1 MSQRRRPA
9 RRIELVRGGWGLA
22 CVVVPDALLTSV
34 FRTEPSVR
42 ATRTI
47 RVLGVRHLVQAV
59 ASGLAPTPAVLA
71 VGIWVDALHAATAAA
86 AAALDRRRRAAF
98 GTDAVIA
105 GTFAALCGAT
115 QSRRSCP
122 HAPAWPAPWSH
133 SCPPR
138 RDPARAVEPWSPC
151 TAGAP
156 TTPVSRRP
164 DCWRT
169 CATAASSAC
178 SPA

>member
-1 MSQRRRPA
+1 VSQRRRPA

-105 GTFAALCGAT
+105 GTFAALGH
-115 QSRRSCP
+115 RDL
-122 HAPAWPAPWSH
+122 
-133 SCPPR
+133 R
-138 RDPARAVEPWSPC
+138 RDPEPAVVSARTRLARALEPLLP
-151 TAGAP
+151 AAP
-156 TTPVSRRP
+156 RP
-164 DCWRT
+164 G
-169 CATAASSAC
+169 SGG
-178 SPA
+178 